1 MQQTMADCRLGWFL
15 PKFSQ
20 RSRQLAQLHGDNILV
35 GNLLIHAEYKRR
47 QKEVKDLSNVYTRF
61 YQATQQF
68 PKYNVEQNLQLLKKW
83 LEYLI
88 TLNLKQFNADVQSA
102 ALAVYKTHLEL
113 SEAAIVQNSNILFC
127 YRSMHRM
134 FLRDGVR
141 ALLHIVTSNQM
152 RITTV
157 AKLLDL
163 LFLWDDDT
171 ERKEWGQLLF

>member
-68 PKYNVEQNLQLLKKW
+68 PKYNVEQNLQLLKKQ

-88 TLNLKQFNADVQSA
+88 TLNLKQFNTDVQ
-102 ALAVYKTHLEL
+102 LVVLVVYKTYLEL
-113 SEAAIVQNSNILFC
+113 LEAAIAQNSNILFC
-127 YRSMHRM
+127 YYSMYRM

-141 ALLHIVTSNQM
+141 ALLYIVTSNQI
-152 RITTV
+152 RIITI

-163 LFLWDDDT
+163 LFLQDNNT
-171 ERKEWGQLLF
+171 ERKGQRQLPF

>member
-47 QKEVKDLSNVYTRF
+47 QKEVKDFSNVYTYF
-61 YQATQQF
+61 YQVTQQF
-68 PKYNVEQNLQLLKKW
+68 PKYNREQNLQLLKKQ

-88 TLNLKQFNADVQSA
+88 TLNIKQFNIDVQLV
-102 ALAVYKTHLEL
+102 ALAAYKIYLEL
-113 SEAAIVQNSNILFC
+113 LEAAIAQNSNILF
-127 YRSMHRM
+127 YYYSMHRM

-141 ALLHIVTSNQM
+141 ALLYIVTSNQI
-152 RITTV
+152 RIITI

-163 LFLWDDDT
+163 LFLQDNNT
-171 ERKEWGQLLF
+171 ERKGQRQLPF